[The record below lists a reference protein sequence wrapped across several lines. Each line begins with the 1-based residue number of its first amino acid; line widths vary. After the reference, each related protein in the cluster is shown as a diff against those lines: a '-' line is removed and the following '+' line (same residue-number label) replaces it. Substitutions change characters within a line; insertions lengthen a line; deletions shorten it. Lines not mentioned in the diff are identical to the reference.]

1 MTPKLELV
9 IRKIHNNLII
19 TGVMVTDSFKAGDFM
34 GFKLIGN
41 KLDENT
47 IAVFIDK
54 QEIEIRD
61 PYNRQ
66 FKDSSL
72 TELPMNDIWQKFK
85 SPEPNE
91 FGGVAIGRDNL
102 LFADESPEQVSRTA
116 IISVI
121 DLNELTFDFEHHCAF
136 RSVKVEE
143 VEDMYVFILKKDTS
157 DDTLELLGTLM
168 GDSLNSFYSKPFWTR
183 DNGEKYR
190 LKTVN
195 HREIDAL
202 YKLQISE
209 LGQFG
214 ELTKETEEAI
224 TAKSRWL
231 KLNKDESY
239 RAFLS
244 DMMKRCP
251 FYLDAFDRI
260 LTPEESKLIDEHAKA
275 IIEEMHG

>member
-61 PYNRQ
+61 PYNQQ

-136 RSVKVEE
+136 RSVQVEE

-202 YKLQISE
+202 YKLQIIE
-209 LGQFG
+209 IAQFG
-214 ELTKETEEAI
+214 ELTRETEEAV

-260 LTPEESKLIDEHAKA
+260 LTPEESKLIDEHTKA